1 MPGSSPGMT
10 QLDLN
15 ERRAVILP
23 DTSLLIAFAIAAL
36 AVILSPGPDTLYVLS
51 RSVGEGRLS
60 GIVAALGISAGLCVH
75 VGAAA
80 LGLSQLFDYA
90 PVAYD
95 VVRWA
100 GVAYLLYLAWRA
112 FTGDTAPLSVSAGT
126 EQKRL
131 RRAFSEAALTNLLN
145 PKIIVFFIAFLPQ
158 FANPARGQVALQIV
172 LLGGIFIV
180 AGFIWLGGLALAFG
194 YFGDWLKR
202 SVRFWRWQRWIMGT
216 SLGGIALW
224 LALPARR

>member
-1 MPGSSPGMT
+1 M
-10 QLDLN
+10 
-15 ERRAVILP
+15 LP
-23 DTSLLIAFAIAAL
+23 DAPLLIAFAIAAL

-60 GIVAALGISAGLCVH
+60 GIVASLGISAGLCVH
-75 VGAAA
+75 IGAAA
-80 LGLSQLFDYA
+80 LGLSQLFEYA
-90 PVAYD
+90 PVAFD
-95 VVRWA
+95 ILRWT

-112 FTGDTAPLSVSAGT
+112 FTGETTPLNVSAGT
-126 EQKRL
+126 ERKRL

-158 FANPARGQVALQIV
+158 FASPERGQVALQIAV
-172 LLGGIFIV
+172 LGMMFIV
-180 AGFIWLGGLALAFG
+180 TGFIWLGGLALAFG

>member
-1 MPGSSPGMT
+1 M
-10 QLDLN
+10 
-15 ERRAVILP
+15 LP
-23 DTSLLIAFAIAAL
+23 DAPLFIAFAIAAL
-36 AVILSPGPDTLYVLS
+36 AVILSPGPDTVYVLS

-60 GIVAALGISAGLCVH
+60 GIVASLGISAGLCVH
-75 VGAAA
+75 VGAAS
-80 LGLSQLFDYA
+80 LGLSKLFEYA
-90 PVAYD
+90 PVAFD
-95 VVRWA
+95 ILRWP

-112 FTGDTAPLSVSAGT
+112 FTGDTAPLNVAAGT
-126 EQKRL
+126 ERKRL

-158 FANPARGQVALQIV
+158 FADPGRGQVALQIIV
-172 LLGGIFIV
+172 LGGMFII

-202 SVRFWRWQRWIMGT
+202 SLRFWRWQRWIMGT

>member
-1 MPGSSPGMT
+1 M
-10 QLDLN
+10 
-15 ERRAVILP
+15 LP
-23 DTSLLIAFAIAAL
+23 DAPLLIAFAIAAL
-36 AVILSPGPDTLYVLS
+36 AVILSPGPDTIYVLS

-60 GIVAALGISAGLCVH
+60 GIVASLGISAGLCVH

-95 VVRWA
+95 VLRWA

-112 FTGDTAPLSVSAGT
+112 FTGDTAPLNVSAGT
-126 EQKRL
+126 ERKRL

-158 FANPARGQVALQIV
+158 FANPEHGQVALQIA
-172 LLGGIFIV
+172 LLGVMFILT
-180 AGFIWLGGLALAFG
+180 GFVWLGALALAFG
-194 YFGDWLKR
+194 YFGNWLKR
-202 SVRFWRWQRWIMGT
+202 SVRFWRWQRLIMGT